1 MIIKINGIYR
11 HYKGKL
17 YQVLNIGK
25 DAETLEDV
33 VIYKDRNNIIWVRSY
48 KIFTEVLT
56 INNSEIPRFQLLSEL
71 MSDTKISKSEF

>member
-1 MIIKINGIYR
+1 MTLKLNGIYR

-48 KIFTEVLT
+48 KIFSEILT

-71 MSDTKISKSEF
+71 LANSSSER